1 MVNIWFDESG
11 LNSNNVIMI
20 FPDKEKRQE
29 PMYAIWKERK
39 QRWFITKAE
48 DKTDIRNAK
57 EVLLATDFVS
67 ALESGRYFLP

>member
-1 MVNIWFDESG
+1 
-11 LNSNNVIMI
+11 MI

-29 PMYAIWKERK
+29 PVYAIWKERK

-57 EVLLATDFVS
+57 EVLSATEFVS
-67 ALESGRYFLP
+67 ALESGRYFLS

>member
-1 MVNIWFDESG
+1 
-11 LNSNNVIMI
+11 MI

-29 PMYAIWKERK
+29 PVYAIWKERK

-57 EVLLATDFVS
+57 EVLSATEFVS
-67 ALESGRYFLP
+67 ALESGCYFLP

>member
-1 MVNIWFDESG
+1 
-11 LNSNNVIMI
+11 MI

-29 PMYAIWKERK
+29 PVYAIWKERK

-57 EVLLATDFVS
+57 EVLSATEFVS